1 MSRVF
6 WDTNVFIYLLEDFG
20 PLSELAINLRTKMLR
35 RGDQLVTSSLTLGE
49 VLVKPTA
56 DGDTGLCRRYV
67 QRLTASSIVVP
78 FDAEAAKLYAVLR
91 CDRTLRSPDAI
102 QLACAG
108 IARVDLFVTNDA
120 RLHGKQ
126 VAGVQFIVPLQRIPI

>member
-1 MSRVF
+1 
-6 WDTNVFIYLLEDFG
+6 
-20 PLSELAINLRTKMLR
+20 MLR
-35 RGDQLVTSSLTLGE
+35 RGDQLITSSLTLGE

-56 DGDTGLCRRYV
+56 DGDTELCRRYV

-78 FDAEAAKLYAVLR
+78 FDAEAAKRYAVLR

-126 VAGVQFIVPLQRIPI
+126 VAGVQFIVPLERIPI

>member
-20 PLSELAINLRTKMLR
+20 QLSDLAINLRTKMLR
-35 RGDQLVTSSLTLGE
+35 RGDQLITSSLTLGE

-56 DGDTGLCRRYV
+56 DGDTELCRRYV

-78 FDAEAAKLYAVLR
+78 FDSEAAKRYAVLR

-126 VAGVQFIVPLQRIPI
+126 VAGVQFIVPLERIPI

>member
-20 PLSELAINLRTKMLR
+20 QLSDLAINLRTKMLR
-35 RGDQLVTSSLTLGE
+35 RGDQLITSSLTLGE

-56 DGDTGLCRRYV
+56 DGDTELCRRYV
-67 QRLTASSIVVP
+67 QRLTASSIVIP
-78 FDAEAAKLYAVLR
+78 FDAEAAKRYAVLR

-126 VAGVQFIVPLQRIPI
+126 VAGVQFIVPLERIPI

>member
-6 WDTNVFIYLLEDFG
+6 WDTNVYIYLLEDFG
-20 PLSELAINLRTKMLR
+20 RFSELAATLRTKMLR

-49 VLVKPTA
+49 ILVKPTEL
-56 DGDTGLCRRYV
+56 GDTELCRKYA
-67 QRLTASSIVVP
+67 QRITASSLVIP
-78 FDAEAAKLYAVLR
+78 FDAEAAKRYAVLR

-120 RLHGKQ
+120 RLQGKQ
-126 VAGVQFIVPLQRIPI
+126 VAGVQFIVALERVPI

>member
-6 WDTNVFIYLLEDFG
+6 WDTNVYIYLLEDFG
-20 PLSELAINLRTKMLR
+20 RFSELATTLRSKMLR

-49 VLVKPTA
+49 ILVKPTA
-56 DGDTGLCRRYV
+56 RGDTELCRRYV
-67 QRLTASSIVVP
+67 QRITASSVVIP
-78 FDAEAAKLYAVLR
+78 FDVEAAKRYAVLR
-91 CDRTLRSPDAI
+91 CDHTLRSPDAI

-120 RLHGKQ
+120 RLHDKQ
-126 VAGVQFIVPLQRIPI
+126 VAGVQFIVPLERIPI

>member
-1 MSRVF
+1 MSRIF
-6 WDTNVFIYLLEDFG
+6 WDTNVYIYLLEDFG
-20 PLSELAINLRTKMLR
+20 GFSELAATLRTKMLR

-49 VLVKPTA
+49 ILVKPTA
-56 DGDTGLCRRYV
+56 QGDTELCRRYIKHIA
-67 QRLTASSIVVP
+67 ASSVVVP
-78 FDAEAAKLYAVLR
+78 LDAEAAKLYAVLR

-108 IARVDLFVTNDA
+108 VARVDLFVTNDA

-126 VAGVQFIVPLQRIPI
+126 VAGVQFIVPLERVPI

>member
-6 WDTNVFIYLLEDFG
+6 WDTNVYIYLLEDFG
-20 PLSELAINLRTKMLR
+20 RLSEMAITLRSKMLR
-35 RGDQLVTSSLTLGE
+35 RGDQLLTSSLTLGE
-49 VLVKPTA
+49 ILVKPTA
-56 DGDTGLCRRYV
+56 EGDTELCRRYV
-67 QRLTASSIVVP
+67 QRISESSVVIP
-78 FDAEAAKLYAVLR
+78 FDGEAAKRYAVLR

-108 IARVDLFVTNDA
+108 VARVDLFVTNDA

-126 VAGVQFIVPLQRIPI
+126 VAGVQFIVPLERIPI